1 MKSTRGSR
9 QKYYNIRP
17 LHRLLATI
25 YSAITVFWLGAPI
38 ICKNYESIF
47 QSGLLGFFLG
57 ATFLFLSAT
66 TASKEA
72 NRNRTRR
79 DFMLTYRHAIGII
92 LCAGLALY
100 TSYFYISNLTQM
112 LYKCNSFVSH
122 SNGNESSVEILVMHR
137 IEERL
142 RVLYAKYER
151 IDNGNETPGIARR
164 KKRSD
169 EPPLQKQQPQQQQP
183 YSQLESEVN
192 HLITLNERRYSPKS
206 QITPAANEA
215 IETTSRAEDILFNE
229 LRARKICRNEQGF
242 AISLLILLIVMDL
255 LNVATIGFHIW
266 ILTLG

>member
-9 QKYYNIRP
+9 EKYYNIRP

-25 YSAITVFWLGAPI
+25 YSVIAIFWLGAPI
-38 ICKNYESIF
+38 ICINYESIF
-47 QSGLLGFFLG
+47 QSGLIGFFLG

-66 TASKEA
+66 IVSKEA
-72 NRNRTRR
+72 IRNGTRR

-92 LCAGLALY
+92 LCAGAAIFF
-100 TSYFYISNLTQM
+100 SSFYISNLTQT
-112 LYKCNSFVSH
+112 LSKCDSFLSD
-122 SNGNESSVEILVMHR
+122 SSGNESSVEILVMHR
-137 IEERL
+137 VEERL

-151 IDNGNETPGIARR
+151 VDDSGETPGIARR

-169 EPPLQKQQPQQQQP
+169 ELPLQQQQQQP